1 MSDRDVLVVGGG
13 LIGFGIGW
21 ELARAGLRVTVV
33 ERDAAG
39 AGRTGA
45 SWAAA
50 GMLAPSAETGFQEEP
65 QLALGRASLELY
77 PTWVAEVEAASGIG
91 ADYRDEGSLIVA
103 VDRDDAAWLDRVA
116 RTQAALGLRPQ
127 RIRGAEAREM
137 EPHLSPTVNSAI
149 FAATDHQIDNR
160 LLWQSVRGA
169 FIAAGGELLEGREAT
184 RLLVKG
190 GRAAGVW
197 VREEGE
203 AGTECP
209 LEADRTV
216 ICAGAWTRLLLAAEP
231 AAPLVPPIRPVKGQ
245 ILSLEMSELLTISHV
260 IRARRVYMAPKSD
273 GRLVV
278 GATSEERG
286 FDRSLTAGAMMD
298 LLREAWETM
307 PGVYDLAIR
316 EMWTGLRPASR
327 DNAPVLGKT
336 EMEGLFVAT
345 GHYRNGVLLT
355 PITARAMRDLLVD
368 GVESELVRPFR
379 VERFQS
385 RREMR

>member
-1 MSDRDVLVVGGG
+1 
-13 LIGFGIGW
+13 
-21 ELARAGLRVTVV
+21 
-33 ERDAAG
+33 
-39 AGRTGA
+39 
-45 SWAAA
+45 
-50 GMLAPSAETGFQEEP
+50 
-65 QLALGRASLELY
+65 
-77 PTWVAEVEAASGIG
+77 
-91 ADYRDEGSLIVA
+91 
-103 VDRDDAAWLDRVA
+103 
-116 RTQAALGLRPQ
+116 
-127 RIRGAEAREM
+127 M

-160 LLWQSVRGA
+160 LLWQSVRAA

-368 GVESELVRPFR
+368 GVESELIRPFR